1 MSKQLTILKTIIMEK
16 KFFYLSLLFWLFLGV
31 AIVVSHHH
39 YSQDKATPT
48 PEKQTITGTIERMG
62 LVLDVHF
69 YVLKEYP
76 GVEFRAVHEYTPEV
90 TYLKEGDV
98 VKVTYHQ
105 AEGYQFTDELD
116 IINFDI

>member
-1 MSKQLTILKTIIMEK
+1 MEK
-16 KFFYLSLLFWLFLGV
+16 KFFYLSLIFWLFLAV
-31 AIVVSHHH
+31 AIVASHHH
-39 YSQDKATPT
+39 HHCSQDKATPT

-76 GVEFRAVHEYTPEV
+76 GVEFRADHEYTPEV
-90 TYLKEGDV
+90 RYLKEGDV